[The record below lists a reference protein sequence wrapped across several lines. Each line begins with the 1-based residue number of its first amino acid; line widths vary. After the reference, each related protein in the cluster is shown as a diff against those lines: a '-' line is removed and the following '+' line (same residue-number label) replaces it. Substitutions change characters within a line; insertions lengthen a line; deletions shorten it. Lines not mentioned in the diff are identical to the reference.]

1 MRKKQEEK
9 LEKQRIKKSK
19 LDEIMEREAAARVFE
34 PHTEAY
40 ESHTNPITEEISQ
53 PTLT

>member
-34 PHTEAY
+34 P
-40 ESHTNPITEEISQ
+40 
-53 PTLT
+53 